1 MSPTTEVRP
10 QDGRPIVIS
19 GPSGVGKGTLIQ
31 KLFDEHPDTFTF
43 AVSHTT
49 RKPRV
54 SEIEGKNYFFVSS
67 SEEFFSLVTQ
77 GAFVEHATFSG
88 NHYGTSKETIADQ
101 MGKGLVVVL
110 DIEMNGVKQMKV
122 NSSVDARYIF
132 IKPPPSF
139 GALEAR
145 LRMRG
150 TEENEEVKQRLAQA
164 EAELEYA
171 ETPGVYDK
179 IIVND
184 DLEQAFNELKEFIY
198 QPADHKSGSQ

>member
-31 KLFDEHPDTFTF
+31 KLFDEYPDTFTF

-54 SEIEGKNYFFVSS
+54 GEIEGKNYFFVSS

-88 NHYGTSKETIADQ
+88 NHYGTSKQTIADQ
-101 MGKGLVVVL
+101 TEKGLVVVL
-110 DIEMNGVKQMKV
+110 DIEMNGVKQVKA
-122 NSSVDARYIF
+122 NSSVDARHIF
-132 IKPPPSF
+132 IKPPSF
-139 GALEAR
+139 DALEAR

-150 TEENEEVKQRLAQA
+150 TEEIEEIDKRLVQA
-164 EAELEYA
+164 RAELEYA
-171 ETPGVYDK
+171 ETQGVHDK

-184 DLEQAFNELKEFIY
+184 DLERAFNELKEFIY